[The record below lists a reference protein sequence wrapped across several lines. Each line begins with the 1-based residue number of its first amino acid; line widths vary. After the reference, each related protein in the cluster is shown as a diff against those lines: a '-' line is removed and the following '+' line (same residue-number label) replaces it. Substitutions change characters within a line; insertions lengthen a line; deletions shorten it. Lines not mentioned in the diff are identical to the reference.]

1 LRILVT
7 GAAGFIGSHV
17 VDELVADGHE
27 VIALDFRGFRRC
39 RDRPDYFN
47 RQAEY
52 VEADLRDQAGLT
64 KIVNGIDA
72 VSHQAAMVGVG
83 ESFSDVTGYVGH
95 NDLGTAS
102 LLRSLFQT
110 RFRGRLVLASSMVVY
125 GEGCYSCVSHGEV
138 RPRERTRDDLAAG
151 RFDPRCP
158 ECGHQVMPQ
167 AVTEALP
174 VDPRTV
180 YAATKLH
187 QEHLCSL
194 FARAADVSVALLRY
208 HNVYGPRMPR
218 NTAYSGVP
226 SIFLSAL
233 ERGEPPDVFEDGLQL
248 RDFVHVKD
256 VARANALALSNSD
269 AEGPFNVSTGTPRT
283 VYEMATALG
292 RGFDSVAPARVTGHY
307 RLGDV
312 RHVFASPQR
321 AEEVLGWRAVID
333 LGQGLHELGEQAGA
347 A

>member
-27 VIALDFRGFRRC
+27 VIALDCVGLGRGRE
-39 RDRPDYFN
+39 RPDYVN
-47 RQAEY
+47 QDAEY
-52 VEADLRDQAGLT
+52 VEADLRDQAGLSR
-64 KIVNGIDA
+64 IVNGVDA
-72 VSHQAAMVGVG
+72 VSHQAAKVGVG
-83 ESFSDVTGYVGH
+83 ESFSDVTSYVGH

-102 LLRSLFQT
+102 LLHSLFQT

-125 GEGCYSCVSHGEV
+125 GEGSYACEVHGEL
-138 RPRERTRDDLAAG
+138 RPRPRSRDDLASG

-158 ECGHQVMPQ
+158 DCGGALIPR
-167 AVTEALP
+167 AVTEQLA
-174 VDPRTV
+174 VDPRSV

-187 QEHLCSL
+187 QEHLCNL
-194 FARAADVSVALLRY
+194 FAREADASVALLRY

-233 ERGEPPDVFEDGLQL
+233 ERDEPPDVFEDGGQL
-248 RDFVHVKD
+248 RDFVHVRD
-256 VARANALALSNSD
+256 VARANALALSNPD
-269 AEGPFNVSTGTPRT
+269 AKGPFNISTGNPCT
-283 VYEMATALG
+283 VYELAVALS
-292 RGFDSVAPARVTGHY
+292 RGFAAAAPALISGRF

-321 AEEVLGWRAVID
+321 AEDALGWRAVID
-333 LGQGLHELGEQAGA
+333 LNQGLRELGST
-347 A
+347 